1 MTPMTE
7 PGRRDLI
14 LDAAAVV
21 FAEHGYAGARVDDI
35 AARAGVNKAMLYYH
49 VGNKQ
54 ALYTAVLTSNF
65 DRMEESLDQALAQ
78 GGPAIERLEVV
89 ITGIAR
95 TLRHLPDH
103 PRIVLREFASSGEN
117 LEPEVLE
124 RMVRVLGTVRDV
136 LAAGIRSGEFRTTDP
151 IMTHLAL
158 IGASLVLSTV
168 APLRERISEIDPG
181 IEASD
186 DADVGGFLAD
196 FLLHG
201 IAMPGTG
208 EAT

>member
-1 MTPMTE
+1 MTKQTSPARQE
-7 PGRRDLI
+7 I
-14 LDAAAVV
+14 LDAASSV
-21 FAEHGYAGARVDDI
+21 FAEEGFAGARVDEI
-35 AARAGVNKAMLYYH
+35 ARRAGINKAMLYYH

-54 ALYTAVLTSNF
+54 ALYTAVLTRNF

-151 IMTHLAL
+151 VMTHLAL
-158 IGASLVLSTV
+158 VGASLILSTV

-186 DADVGGFLAD
+186 GADVGGFLAD
-196 FLLHG
+196 LLLHG